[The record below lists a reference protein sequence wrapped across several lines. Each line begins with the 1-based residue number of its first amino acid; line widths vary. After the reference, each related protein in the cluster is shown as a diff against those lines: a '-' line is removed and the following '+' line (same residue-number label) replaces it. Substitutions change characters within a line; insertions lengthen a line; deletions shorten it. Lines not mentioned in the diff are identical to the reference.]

1 MDDKQITQQFD
12 AYRFQLLHDF
22 IMRSIDDYSQVTDN
36 RFSDGAIAAFRLVG
50 VEIERLQALDIADE
64 EA

>member
-1 MDDKQITQQFD
+1 MDDKQIAQQFD

-22 IMRSIDDYSQVTDN
+22 IMRSIDDYSQMTDN
-36 RFSDGAIAAFRLVG
+36 RFSDGAISAFRLVG
-50 VEIERLQALDIADE
+50 IEIERLQALDIADE